1 MYIFYLL
8 YKFNC
13 QRIYKLVRSNTVRT
27 QFNRLYI
34 FVLLYIYRLYVVD
47 MELVIVIPAIVRKVM
62 AENYVKN
69 VW

>member
-1 MYIFYLL
+1 MHIFYLL

-27 QFNRLYI
+27 QFNRLFLFY
-34 FVLLYIYRLYVVD
+34 YIYRLYVVD

>member
-27 QFNRLYI
+27 QFNRLFLFY
-34 FVLLYIYRLYVVD
+34 YIYRLYVVD